1 MLRWFRKLGLL
12 SSAFALAALIFTS
25 NVGCVHHHHDR
36 GVKRGH
42 HKAKKPNR
50 GRGRGKAKGHNKGR
64 GKKKGHKK
72 GRGNRR

>member
-1 MLRWFRKLGLL
+1 MRFMLRWFRKLGLL
-12 SSAFALAALIFTS
+12 SSAFALVALLFTS
-25 NVGCVHHHHDR
+25 NAGCVVRTHDGHHHR

-42 HKAKKPNR
+42 HKAKKPHR
-50 GRGRGKAKGHNKGR
+50 GRGR